1 MIAHLFARGS
11 NMFRRINLSLG
22 ELILCVIVLTLGVAI
37 FWASFDLPPPA
48 LEPIGPAAFP
58 RWTAII
64 LIALSGLVAWRGAR
78 TRRSGE
84 PSETETARIDFLLW
98 LGLLTLAYYLV
109 MQFEFMGFRWATVGY
124 AFLLTMALTDWR
136 LGALPAALFWALSL
150 GIGVHWVFTRLLFV
164 DLP

>member
-1 MIAHLFARGS
+1 M
-11 NMFRRINLSLG
+11 LG
-22 ELILCVIVLTLGVAI
+22 GAI

-58 RWTAII
+58 RWTGVI
-64 LIALSGLVAWRGAR
+64 LIILSGLTAWRSAR
-78 TRRSGE
+78 IMRSTAPGE
-84 PSETETARIDFLLW
+84 SGTVRIDFLVW

-109 MQFEFMGFRWATVGY
+109 MQFEFLGFRWATVAY

-136 LGALPAALFWALSL
+136 PGALPAATFWALSL
-150 GIGVHWVFTRLLFV
+150 GIGVHWIFTRLLFV